1 MLGIGLNAK
10 VAIIESVQILPLVIL
25 LMGVALTLSI
35 LIKTITSIMIPI
47 FLHYLLGKLP
57 LQEE

>member
-10 VAIIESVQILPLVIL
+10 VAMIESVQTLPLVIL

-47 FLHYLLGKLP
+47 FLDYLLGKLP
-57 LQEE
+57 LEEE